1 MTALAKHIERAG
13 ITQTLIA
20 ETLGVSH
27 PTVSDWVRGVKRPK
41 PERVFALAKLLG
53 IPESQL
59 YSDLYSPRKNRR

>member
-1 MTALAKHIERAG
+1 MTPIARHIERAG

-27 PTVSDWVRGVKRPK
+27 PTVSDWVRGVKRPR
-41 PERVFALAKLLG
+41 PERVPALAKILG

-59 YSDLYSPRKNRR
+59 YSELYSPKKNKR